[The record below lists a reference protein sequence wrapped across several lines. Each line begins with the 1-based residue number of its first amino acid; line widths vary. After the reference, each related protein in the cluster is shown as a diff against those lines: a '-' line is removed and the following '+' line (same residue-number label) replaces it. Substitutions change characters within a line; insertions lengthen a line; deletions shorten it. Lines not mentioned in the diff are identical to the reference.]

1 MDSQHELDDYK
12 ENIGKWQNNT
22 GGSFAVGCN
31 NTMFSIISDIRQLK
45 NKNDLLPH
53 ALTKIKIRFL
63 GGFISQVLFNF
74 QIVVVTN
81 LW

>member
-1 MDSQHELDDYK
+1 
-12 ENIGKWQNNT
+12 
-22 GGSFAVGCN
+22 
-31 NTMFSIISDIRQLK
+31 MFSIILDIRQLK

-81 LW
+81 L